1 VARTTLALDDDLL
14 RRVKQRAAAEG
25 RSMQSVVNDLLR
37 QALVARGRA
46 PGYRLELQGWH
57 GREQPGVD
65 LFDRDRLFDLMDGR
79 S

>member
-1 VARTTLALDDDLL
+1 MPRTTLALDDDLL
-14 RRVKQRAAAEG
+14 RRVKQLAAAEG

-37 QALVARGRA
+37 GALATRPQRSL
-46 PGYRLELQGWH
+46 YRLELQGWH

-65 LFDRDRLFDLMDGR
+65 LFDRDRLFDRMDGR